1 MLARVRH
8 LGCMN
13 SLLTILADLSTCV
26 RSCSC
31 AASGPSAVGPSAVDP
46 SAVTLS
52 SRGSLTYK
60 ACAAGYREK
69 NCGNSTISEA
79 FSGTYG
85 DYFFTFGSYLQYDR
99 SK

>member
-13 SLLTILADLSTCV
+13 SLLTILADLSTCPV
-26 RSCSC
+26 RWTHQRL
-31 AASGPSAVGPSAVDP
+31 
-46 SAVTLS
+46 TLS

-60 ACAAGYREK
+60 ACAVGYRGK

-85 DYFFTFGSYLQYDR
+85 DYFLTFGSYLQYDR